1 MADCMQLKAESELN
15 FGFPHIPTAIEYH
28 VCQNAINY
36 LTQIEHKM
44 QSHFWHRINLSIG
57 GK

>member
-44 QSHFWHRINLSIG
+44 QSHF
-57 GK
+57 